1 MSLSGTTS
9 EELTPWQVLRTR
21 SVLDCAPWFHVVA
34 DDVRLPSGEIIEGF
48 YRIETMDFVMIFPL
62 GKDNQALTLRGYKHG
77 PGKIMS
83 QLPAG
88 YMDRENESSL
98 ACAQRELLE
107 ETGHVAEEWRALGSL
122 SVSGNRG
129 MGRAHFFLA
138 QGLCAVAPPDS
149 GDLETLV
156 IQWLSLD
163 QLRGQWRDGEFDN
176 AAAVALIGL
185 ALDAL
190 AEGV

>member
-1 MSLSGTTS
+1 MAMSEAMS
-9 EELTPWQVLRTR
+9 EELTRWQVLRTR
-21 SVLDCAPWFHVVA
+21 SVLDCTPWFHVVA
-34 DDVRLPSGEIIEGF
+34 DDVALPDGQIIEGF
-48 YRIETMDFVMIFPL
+48 YRIETMDFTMMFPL
-62 GKDNQALTLRGYKHG
+62 RADGQVLTLRGYKHG
-77 PGKIMS
+77 PGKIMY

-88 YMDRENESSL
+88 YMDRENESPL

-122 SVSGNRG
+122 SMDGNRG

-138 QGLCAVAPPDS
+138 QDLQAIAAPDS

-156 IQWLSLD
+156 VKWLPVD
-163 QLRGQWRDGEFDN
+163 ALRRHWRAGEFDN
-176 AAAVALIGL
+176 AAATALIGL

-190 AEGV
+190 AHGA